1 MYGGA
6 LSEGGKTF
14 IALPSTTSKG
24 QSKIKALLTPGA
36 GVVTTRFQTQYVVT
50 EYGAA
55 YLLGKGLAER
65 ARALIDIA
73 HPSAREELEKAAC
86 ERFGYSFLRLK

>member
-6 LSEGGKTF
+6 IYEGGKTF

-24 QSKIKALLTPGA
+24 HSKIKALLTPGA

-50 EYGAA
+50 EYGIA
-55 YLLGKGLAER
+55 KLAGASITEK
-65 ARALIDIA
+65 AHALINIA
-73 HPSAREELEKAAC
+73 HPKFRDELIEQAKQMNI
-86 ERFGYSFLRLK
+86 Y

>member
-1 MYGGA
+1 MC
-6 LSEGGKTF
+6 S
-14 IALPSTTSKG
+14 SD
-24 QSKIKALLTPGA
+24 LLTPGA

-65 ARALIDIA
+65 QNSEQDCFCSKDR
-73 HPSAREELEKAAC
+73 
-86 ERFGYSFLRLK
+86 